1 MTNYHLLLIRVLQF
15 LIFLF
20 VRKFQF
26 QFVHLLQ
33 VFKNKYI
40 KKTSNCTD
48 NEPTYIDINQN
59 FANPQNLQ

>member
-33 VFKNKYI
+33 VFKNKHI